1 MKIAITGASGH
12 FGRMAADRLLETI
25 APHDLILLS
34 RTPAKLADYAARGC
48 IVREG
53 DFDNPAGLPAALAGA
68 ERMLLISGTRVGKR
82 VPQHGAAI
90 DAAREAGVRHVIYTS
105 FLGAGDPDNPS
116 EAVTDHRGTEALLRQ
131 SGLAWTS
138 LRDAQYA
145 DAVTDVIAPMVAAS
159 GVMVSVAGDGRMP
172 FVWREDCV
180 DAAVAVLLGA
190 GEPNRAYDIT
200 GPAPLPFREVAA
212 LAAEFMGKPVR
223 FDVTDEAGLYAIF
236 DALGV
241 PREPV
246 DNLVVGDNPWNSNDI
261 VSLEVAIRD
270 GFFDIESDDFE
281 RLTGRKPRSLRA
293 LFEIRAGARHA
304 TAGASAA

>member
-12 FGRMAADRLLETI
+12 FGRAAADRLCETM
-25 APHDLILLS
+25 APGDLILLS
-34 RTPAKLADYAARGC
+34 RTPSKLADYAARGC
-48 IVREG
+48 IVRSG
-53 DFDNPAGLPAALAGA
+53 DFDNPSGLADVLMGA

-90 DAAREAGVRHVIYTS
+90 NAARAAGVRHVIYTS

-116 EAVTDHRGTEALLRQ
+116 EAVSDHRGTEALLAQ
-131 SGLAWTS
+131 SGLAWTA

-159 GVMVSVAGDGRMP
+159 GVMVSAAGDGRMP

-180 DAAVAVLLGA
+180 DAAVAVLAGA
-190 GEPNRAYDIT
+190 GEENRAYDIT
-200 GPAPLPFREVAA
+200 GPDRLPFRKVAA
-212 LAAEFMGKPVR
+212 LAAEFTGKPVR
-223 FDVTDEAGLYAIF
+223 FEPTDADGLYAIF

-241 PREPV
+241 PREPI
-246 DNLVVGDNPWNSNDI
+246 DNLIVGDNPWNSNDI
-261 VSLEVAIRD
+261 VSLELAVGA
-270 GFFDIESDDFE
+270 GFFDIASDDFE

-293 LFEIRAGARHA
+293 LFEARAQHA
-304 TAGASAA
+304 AAGMPA

>member
-12 FGRMAADRLLETI
+12 FGRMAADRLLGAM
-25 APHDLILLS
+25 APDELILLS

-48 IVREG
+48 IVRSG
-53 DFDNPAGLPAALAGA
+53 DFDSPSDLPEALAGA

-90 DAAREAGVRHVIYTS
+90 DAARVAGVRHVIYTS

-116 EAVTDHRGTEALLRQ
+116 EAVSDHRGTEKLLGQ
-131 SGLAWTS
+131 SGLAWTA

-159 GVMVSVAGDGRMP
+159 GVMVSATGEGRMP

-180 DAAVAVLLGA
+180 EAAVAVLT
-190 GEPNRAYDIT
+190 GEGEENRAYDIT
-200 GPAPLPFREVAA
+200 GPERLPFREIAA
-212 LAAEFMGKPVR
+212 LAAEFTGKPVR
-223 FDVTDEAGLYAIF
+223 YELTDADGLYAIF

-261 VSLEVAIRD
+261 VSLELAVRA
-270 GFFDIESDDFE
+270 GYFDIASDDFE

-293 LFEIRAGARHA
+293 LFEAKAPHAAIGAPA
-304 TAGASAA
+304 